1 MYYAGS
7 LTIVINLDEIYI
19 NLAVV
24 YINLAEI

>member
-7 LTIVINLDEIYI
+7 LTIVINHDEIYI